1 MLADCCMGC
10 LVQRVMGCAGA
21 GSLGQQWLGWAS
33 RTGLV
38 GGGEGAT
45 AASCWGSHFAE
56 REPVVLSWLSHRAL
70 RDLNYFL
77 LLLKKEKKSPL
88 TKIYIY
94 SYIILLVLGTCY
106 YSVRA
111 W

>member
-1 MLADCCMGC
+1 MI
-10 LVQRVMGCAGA
+10 
-21 GSLGQQWLGWAS
+21 
-33 RTGLV
+33 
-38 GGGEGAT
+38 GGGEGAA

-56 REPVVLSWLSHRAL
+56 SELMVLSWLSHRAL

-77 LLLKKEKKSPL
+77 LLLKKKKKSLL

-94 SYIILLVLGTCY
+94 SYIILLVLGTFYC
-106 YSVRA
+106 SVCA